1 MACTKLEIF
10 SVDSICYY
18 YDIFDTSQKD
28 FLDINNELKEIPSE
42 AGRCN
47 SGQVFDLSKY
57 SSLSESEKS
66 MRATCYPVYNDVT
79 SAEIPVSSANIPML
93 KVDYESWRIKWNERI
108 EKDKNVLN

>member
-1 MACTKLEIF
+1 
-10 SVDSICYY
+10 
-18 YDIFDTSQKD
+18 
-28 FLDINNELKEIPSE
+28 
-42 AGRCN
+42 
-47 SGQVFDLSKY
+47 
-57 SSLSESEKS
+57 